1 MRIKSTL
8 LAVALGLTALSG
20 AAAEAQRPGRG
31 PFGGGGVGQNWNP
44 NDARDAVREGRHMP
58 LRELLRAVEAQI
70 PGQLRGGAQLQER
83 GNGRAV
89 YLLRW
94 QTPDGR
100 LLDLVVDA
108 ETGAVMR

>member
-8 LAVALGLTALSG
+8 LALALGLTALSG

-31 PFGGGGVGQNWNP
+31 PFGGPGQSWNP
-44 NDARDAVREGRHMP
+44 DDARDAVREGRHMP
-58 LRELLRAVEAQI
+58 LREVLRAVEAQI

-108 ETGAVMR
+108 ETGAVLR